1 MCFSDVL
8 AHNLYMGCLS
18 TFSSVLEMLLFVQTI
33 SGILDISLLFSQ
45 LNFFLHGWKHNKD
58 SLLNIRASLVSML
71 FFSLFQVRSLCHI
84 LRIRW
89 EATRSRTKQRALLM
103 MENLVSA
110 KLTYDVVIILLL

>member
-1 MCFSDVL
+1 MPFSDVL
-8 AHNLYMGCLS
+8 ANNLYMGRLS
-18 TFSSVLEMLLFVQTI
+18 TFSSVLEILLFAQTI
-33 SGILDISLLFSQ
+33 SGYFHCFFQ
-45 LNFFLHGWKHNKD
+45 LKFFLHGWEYNKD
-58 SLLNIRASLVSML
+58 NLVNIRASLVSM
-71 FFSLFQVRSLCHI
+71 FFFLFQVRSLCHI